1 VYECIRRDVYKGRP
15 MKTYPSYFLV
25 YKCMGGSKWEL
36 SAQFLYQDDAEN
48 WGQDLNRRGF
58 EAKVTRIDR

>member
-1 VYECIRRDVYKGRP
+1 
-15 MKTYPSYFLV
+15 MKIYPSYFLV
-25 YKCMGGSKWEL
+25 FKCMGGTKWEL
-36 SAQFLYQDDAEN
+36 SAQFLFQDEAEN